1 MMQKSLLA
9 DAHAALESYRK
20 MESYRIQEWLL
31 IQLISEYPTHE
42 NKSAVETKVK
52 LLNLF
57 YSTGI
62 QAVNLMAENILSIK
76 NIDDRLEKGDYK
88 LVPQIAKLKV
98 GTGEIRFNYSFAT
111 KYCAYHQPTKFPI
124 YDSVVALTFASLFE
138 KGFLP
143 KYKYNRGKS
152 NARNTYSKTEFMDKM
167 KEYDFYVKVY
177 NHFMEEYDL
186 TSLCYREV
194 DSYIWGAFKLP
205 GDEFEIE
212 KIAML
217 DKKNIKEYSFN
228 SLK

>member
-9 DAHAALESYRK
+9 DAHAVLESYSK

-62 QAVNLMAENILSIK
+62 QAVNLMAKNILSIK
-76 NIDDRLEKGDYK
+76 NIDDRLNKGDYK

-98 GTGEIRFNYSFAT
+98 GTGEVRFNYSFAT
-111 KYCAYHQPTKFPI
+111 KYCAYHQPKKFPI
-124 YDSVVALTFASLFE
+124 YDSIVALTFASLFE
-138 KGFLP
+138 KGLLP
-143 KYKYNRGKS
+143 KYKYNRGKTDK
-152 NARNTYSKTEFMDKM
+152 RNTYSKTEFMEKL
-167 KEYDFYVKVY
+167 KEYDFYIKVY

-186 TSLCYREV
+186 TSLSYREV

-205 GDEFEIE
+205 EDFEIE
-212 KIAML
+212 RMATL
-217 DKKNIKEYSFN
+217 DKKKVTEYNFN
-228 SLK
+228 SL